1 MSKFLDRIK
10 NAFEDS
16 KEDNTK
22 KESPKKKA
30 PKPAWKNPLDSM
42 PTANGSNRY
51 APPGR
56 FEELEAEVAEKNNII
71 AEENPRPE
79 EEAAQWFTDE
89 EDGQDY
95 EGSPVEEEKK
105 SMHQKMYEIATARYN
120 PFSLGGSENCDSDI
134 SCNIGGSEEVHK

>member
-30 PKPAWKNPLDSM
+30 PEPAWKNPLDTM

-56 FEELEAEVAEKNNII
+56 FEELEAELAEKNVV
-71 AEENPRPE
+71 EENPRPE

-95 EGSPVEEEKK
+95 EGSPVEEEK

-120 PFSLGGSENCDSDI
+120 PFSLGGSENCDSDV
-134 SCNIGGSEEVHK
+134 SCNIGGSEEAHK

>member
-30 PKPAWKNPLDSM
+30 PEPAWKNPLDSM

-79 EEAAQWFTDE
+79 EEAAIWFSDKKEQPDE
-89 EDGQDY
+89 SD
-95 EGSPVEEEKK
+95 VIEEEKT
-105 SMHQKMYEIATARYN
+105 MHQKMYEIATARYN
-120 PFSLGGSENCDSDI
+120 PFSLGGSENCDSDV
-134 SCNIGGSEEVHK
+134 SCNIGGSEEAHK

>member
-30 PKPAWKNPLDSM
+30 PEPAWKNPLDSM

-79 EEAAQWFTDE
+79 EEAAAIWFSDKKEQPDE
-89 EDGQDY
+89 SD
-95 EGSPVEEEKK
+95 VIEEEKT
-105 SMHQKMYEIATARYN
+105 MHQKMYEIATARYN
-120 PFSLGGSENCDSDI
+120 PFSLGGSENCDSDV
-134 SCNIGGSEEVHK
+134 SCNIGGSEEAHK